1 MRLAN
6 ACRRRAPAH
15 PLALSEAHKRPHEG
29 LAGQRRAWL
38 QGTRTRPPRP
48 RSHVCRAAVMQGI
61 QAMGVPVMAWEDMLR
76 CGRKQPTPKPYPPQ
90 PEDLCT
96 IMYTSGT
103 TGVCVCV
110 CVCTIMYTS
119 GTTVVCVHHLV
130 HQWHHRCVCVCDAE
144 MEEWMQASKHAPL
157 PRCIPNIRPAFFL
170 ITGYF

>member
-110 CVCTIMYTS
+110 CV
-119 GTTVVCVHHLV
+119 HHHV
-130 HQWHHRCVCVCDAE
+130 HQWHHSCVCAPSCTPVAPQVCVCVMQRWRNGCK
-144 MEEWMQASKHAPL
+144 QASMHL
-157 PRCIPNIRPAFFL
+157 CPAAFPTSGQHFS
-170 ITGYF
+170 